1 VTPRLPRVV
10 LVTGA
15 SSGIGLA
22 TAHELA
28 GRGERLVLLARS
40 REPLAAA
47 AAACRERGAASVTVV
62 RADVG
67 DAEAVQRAVSDTVA
81 RHGRLD
87 AVVHCAAVVGYGRVE
102 DVPADVFEAVLRTNV
117 TGSVN
122 VARAVVPVLRRQGG
136 GTLVLLGSLIG
147 QIGVPFMGPYTV
159 SKWAVRALVRT
170 LQLENR
176 DLPDVHVTLVVPG
189 GVDTP
194 IYDQAANYRGVAGR
208 PPPPVDPPEKVARAI
223 VRVLDRPRQRVSV
236 GAANPLMTLGFVLSP
251 WLFDGLVGPLFA
263 VLAGGAPRP
272 PGPGNV
278 LAPQPAGEGLRGGF
292 GGTVRTL
299 AGSLT
304 TALRR

>member
-1 VTPRLPRVV
+1 VAPGRPRVV

-22 TAHELA
+22 TALQLA
-28 GRGERLVLLARS
+28 DRGERLVLLARS

-47 AAACRERGAASVTVV
+47 AEDCRARGAASVTTV

-67 DAEAVQRAVSDTVA
+67 DAAAVQGAVQDAVA
-81 RHGRLD
+81 GHGRLD

-102 DVPADVFEAVLRTNV
+102 DIPADVFEAVLRTNV

-122 VARAVVPVLRRQGG
+122 VARAVVPVLRRQGDG
-136 GTLVLLGSLIG
+136 SLVLLGSLLG
-147 QIGVPFMGPYTV
+147 QIGAPLMGPYTT
-159 SKWAVRALVRT
+159 SKWAVRALART

-176 DLPDVHVTLVVPG
+176 DLPGVHVCLVVPG

-223 VRVLDRPRQRVSV
+223 VRVLDRPRDRVSV

-251 WLFDGLVGPLFA
+251 WLFDGLVGPLFTL
-263 VLAGGAPRP
+263 LAGGGPRP
-272 PGPGNV
+272 DGPGNV

-292 GGTVRTL
+292 GGTLRTL
-299 AGSLT
+299 AGSLVP
-304 TALRR
+304 RR